1 MLRDSRDSTMQTKSW
16 FTLGVTL
23 FVFACGSSKSQTAS
37 TTKEPA
43 EIIGSYVDDYGGT
56 HEVTAESWTMADP
69 TTGTSVYYITQVN
82 NAEQFLVA
90 QGAATNTYYP
100 SMWSQFDWTYDAA
113 AALYFCQ
120 VTYKASSEKEAV
132 ETTPADAND
141 LAKGCSGFSWSKLT
155 SK

>member
-1 MLRDSRDSTMQTKSW
+1 MQTKSW
-16 FTLGVTL
+16 FTLGAAL
-23 FVFACGSSKSQTAS
+23 FLLACGSSKSQT
-37 TTKEPA
+37 TPA
-43 EIIGSYVDDYGGT
+43 AKAPPEIVGSYVDDFGGT
-56 HEVTAESWTMADP
+56 HTVTAESWTIGDGS
-69 TTGTSVYYITQVN
+69 TGTSVYYITQVN

-100 SMWSQFDWTYDAA
+100 SMWSQFDWTLDAA

-132 ETTPADAND
+132 EATPADAND
-141 LAKGCSGFSWSKLT
+141 LTSGCSGFSWSKLT